1 MKFPGLANVAGGIAF
16 LFCFSV
22 FSIQLFNL
30 LKSWVSPTTTNT
42 YVEEMPL
49 ENMNFPLDIILCVRP
64 GMKIEALGDL
74 GYSDATSFSMG
85 ASMFNQS
92 LVGWG
97 GHDDKGKGLKSAKE
111 VINLVKYDWS
121 KELPVYN
128 VTNHFQSTYILKLN
142 MINWLEDCH
151 TLNLSDIEYHVA
163 DDDEHKEKH
172 IYIFFNETVS
182 KNNITFE
189 LQLQD
194 KGLAAHRRIEEHK
207 FFYNGDAMKSQN
219 SMTSHIVKIKK
230 NVFVEEDP
238 RKSCRNYPNAEF
250 SSYAECDDQYMRE
263 RIDKAAPGLN
273 LTPPWLTMDLDK
285 VTMAP
290 VVVPIKVIGNVLKL
304 GSDG

>member
-1 MKFPGLANVAGGIAF
+1 
-16 LFCFSV
+16 
-22 FSIQLFNL
+22 
-30 LKSWVSPTTTNT
+30 
-42 YVEEMPL
+42 
-49 ENMNFPLDIILCVRP
+49 
-64 GMKIEALGDL
+64 
-74 GYSDATSFSMG
+74 MG

-97 GHDDKGKGLKSAKE
+97 GHNDKGKGLKSAKE
-111 VINLVKYDWS
+111 VINIIKYDWS

-128 VTNHFQSTYILKLN
+128 MTNHFQSTFILKLN
-142 MINWLEDCH
+142 MINWLDDCH

-219 SMTSHIVKIKK
+219 SFTSHIVKIKK

-238 RKSCRNYPNAEF
+238 RKTCRNYPNTEF
-250 SSYAECDDQYMRE
+250 QSYAECDDQYMR
-263 RIDKAAPGLN
+263 DKIEEVAPGLN
-273 LTPPWLTMDLDK
+273 LTPPWLTRDLDK
-285 VTMAP
+285 VTTEP
-290 VVVPIKVIGNVLKL
+290 VVIPKAQGYVQNLAKMFKDTIKLN
-304 GSDG
+304 